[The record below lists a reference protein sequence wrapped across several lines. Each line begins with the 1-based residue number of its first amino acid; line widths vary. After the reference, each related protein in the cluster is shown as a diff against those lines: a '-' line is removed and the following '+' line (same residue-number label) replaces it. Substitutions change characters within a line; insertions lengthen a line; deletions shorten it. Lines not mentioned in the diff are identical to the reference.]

1 MPIWPLWVVEA
12 ADSKVGNIA
21 PAPMLSGPKGYLPPL
36 NVTGCHQGPC
46 SRYWRYWQGE
56 QKLCVMFVKPKGEN
70 HKAGP
75 QPSAVKPFQ
84 RSTEWHDFW
93 KASSGVL
100 LGLGRP
106 NDHSPGSVPH
116 DQGRPTKSSCQA
128 GLAIVQHEMKQV
140 VQHWVQAALLGK
152 AEDMY
157 CSPDK
162 HCSPDMYCSQTCT
175 AVQLPVHL
183 CLLFCC
189 HVAYTH
195 SQTGDPTG
203 GRKSSCLLTE
213 HVLARWVQAAS
224 AWPPCCQLHASWP
237 C

>member
-1 MPIWPLWVVEA
+1 MPVWPLWVVVA
-12 ADSKVGNIA
+12 ADSKVGNTA
-21 PAPMLSGPKGYLPPL
+21 PAPMLSEPKGYLPAL

-56 QKLCVMFVKPKGEN
+56 QKLCVTCVKPKGEN

-84 RSTEWHDFW
+84 RSMEWHAFC
-93 KASSGVL
+93 KASSGML
-100 LGLGRP
+100 LGLGGP
-106 NDHSPGSVPH
+106 IDHSAGSVPH
-116 DQGRPTKSSCQA
+116 EQGIPTKSSSQA
-128 GLAIVQHEMKQV
+128 GLATIQHEMKQV
-140 VQHWVQAALLGK
+140 VQHWAQAALVGK

-157 CSPDK
+157 CSPDMYS
-162 HCSPDMYCSQTCT
+162 SPAPS
-175 AVQLPVHL
+175 AL

-189 HVAYTH
+189 HLAYTH

-203 GRKSSCLLTE
+203 GRKSSRLLTE
-213 HVLARWVQAAS
+213 HELARWVQIAS
-224 AWPPCCQLHASWP
+224 GGWPPCSQLPASWP